1 MTSASNHEHHPE
13 QVPQLARGPGR
24 RRSLPVR
31 RTAATI
37 AALLGLAVLA
47 AGCGGSHGPGVPS
60 AGSNKSNHT
69 QASRVSSGGV
79 MAQFLA
85 YSRCMRSRG
94 IHDFPDPSSAGGGVG
109 IELHGGPGSDL
120 NRDNPTFKAA
130 EQACRSLQPG
140 GSQPPTA
147 SAEKI
152 AAEVTW
158 ARCMRSHGLPGFPD
172 PNGQGAFDRNK
183 FDENSPAF
191 QTASNACKS
200 LRSGPLP
207 VY

>member
-1 MTSASNHEHHPE
+1 MTSASNHEDRAAH
-13 QVPQLARGPGR
+13 VPQLARGPGR
-24 RRSLPVR
+24 RRSLPLR

-47 AGCGGSHGPGVPS
+47 AGCGGSNGPGVPGGGSGKSTHHAPGS
-60 AGSNKSNHT
+60 A
-69 QASRVSSGGV
+69 SSGGV
-79 MAQFLA
+79 MAQFVA
-85 YSRCMRSRG
+85 YSRCMRSHG
-94 IHDFPDPSSAGGGVG
+94 IHDFPDPSSAGGVG

-120 NRDNPTFKAA
+120 NRNNPAFKAA

-140 GSQPPTA
+140 AGQAPTP
-147 SAEKI
+147 SAQKI
-152 AAEVTW
+152 AAEVKW
-158 ARCMRSHGLPGFPD
+158 ARCMRSHGLPSFPD

-200 LRSGPLP
+200 LRTGPLP
-207 VY
+207 IY